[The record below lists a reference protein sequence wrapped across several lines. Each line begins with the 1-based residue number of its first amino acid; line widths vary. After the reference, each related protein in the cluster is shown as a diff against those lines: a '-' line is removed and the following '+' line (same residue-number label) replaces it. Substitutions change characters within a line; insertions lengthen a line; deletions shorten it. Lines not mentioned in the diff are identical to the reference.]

1 VIPSLVIL
9 SLRRIWA
16 GDASAVRYSF
26 GTMPSDTPP
35 ADRPIDRPTAVRTG
49 EELDLAALASHL
61 SEHLPGFAG
70 GLEVLQFPAGYS
82 NLTYL
87 LRARFEGD
95 DGAGATR
102 EMVLRR
108 PPFGSEVRSAHD
120 MGREH
125 RVLSALSSLWDKAPE
140 PLLLCE
146 DAEVLGAPFYLMER
160 VEGVVLRAKPSAG
173 VILDPPTLARLSR
186 AFVTTLAE
194 LHGLDYRAAGL
205 GDLGR
210 PEGYVGRQVHGW
222 TKRYLAARTD
232 YVPDVERAAA
242 WLAERV
248 DAHEGGRAALVHNDF
263 KYDNLVLDP
272 ANLARVRAVLDWE
285 MATVGDPLMDLG
297 SSLAYWIDPDDP
309 EELRSPAVPHLTALP
324 GNLRRS
330 ELFQAYLDASDI
342 APGEAGDPVFYFA
355 YGQLKLAGIV
365 QQIYYR
371 YRRGATAD
379 PRFAALGALVRA
391 CGRAAA
397 LAIEKG
403 RIDRLTG

>member
-1 VIPSLVIL
+1 LT
-9 SLRRIWA
+9 A
-16 GDASAVRYSF
+16 
-26 GTMPSDTPP
+26 
-35 ADRPIDRPTAVRTG
+35 RPGIDRPARVRPG
-49 EELDLAALASHL
+49 EELDLSALAKHL
-61 SEHLPGFAG
+61 SEHLPGFRG
-70 GLEVLQFPAGYS
+70 GLEVLQFPSGYS

-87 LRARFEGD
+87 LRARFDHPDGD
-95 DGAGATR
+95 GDGPIER

-125 RVLSALSSLWDKAPE
+125 RVLSALSALWDKAPE
-140 PLLLCE
+140 PLLLC
-146 DAEVLGAPFYLMER
+146 DDRQVLGAPFYLMER
-160 VEGVVLRAKPSAG
+160 VEGVILRAKPPAG
-173 VILDPPTLARLSR
+173 VDLDPATLAGLSR
-186 AFVTTLAE
+186 SFVSTLAE

-205 GDLGR
+205 AELGR

-222 TKRYLAARTD
+222 TKRYLAAKTD
-232 YVPDVERAAA
+232 DVPDVERVAA

-248 DAHEGGRAALVHNDF
+248 EAHESASTARAALIHNDF

-272 ANLARVRAVLDWE
+272 GDLSRVRAVLDWE

-309 EELRSPAVPHLTALP
+309 EELRSPAVPHLTALL

-330 ELFQAYLDASDI
+330 ELFEAYLDASGIDPNR
-342 APGEAGDPVFYFA
+342 PGGAGDPVFYFA

-371 YRRGATAD
+371 YRQGATAD

-397 LAIEKG
+397 LAIDRG
-403 RIDRLTG
+403 RIDGLTG

>member
-1 VIPSLVIL
+1 
-9 SLRRIWA
+9 
-16 GDASAVRYSF
+16 
-26 GTMPSDTPP
+26 M
-35 ADRPIDRPTAVRTG
+35 IDRPARVREG
-49 EELDLAALASHL
+49 EELDLGALEGFLA
-61 SEHLPGFAG
+61 EHLPGFAG

-87 LRARFEGD
+87 LRGRFDTEP
-95 DGAGATR
+95 TLR

-125 RVLSALSSLWDKAPE
+125 RVLSALSAVWDKAPE
-140 PLLLCE
+140 PLLLC
-146 DAEVLGAPFYLMER
+146 DDPALLGAPFYLMER
-160 VEGVVLRAKPSAG
+160 VEGVILRAKPPAG
-173 VILDPPTLARLSR
+173 VTLDPPTLGRLSR
-186 AFVTTLAE
+186 SFVATLAE
-194 LHGLDYRAAGL
+194 LHGLDHRAAGL
-205 GDLGR
+205 SDLGR

-222 TKRYLAARTD
+222 TKRYMAAKTD
-232 YVPDVERAAA
+232 DVPDVERAAA

-248 DAHEGGRAALVHNDF
+248 DAHEAGSTARASLIHNDF

-272 ANLARVRAVLDWE
+272 DDLARVRAVLDWE

-309 EELRSPAVPHLTALP
+309 DELRSPAVPHLTALP

-330 ELFQAYLDASDI
+330 ELFEAYLEASGI

-397 LAIEKG
+397 LAIDSG

>member
-1 VIPSLVIL
+1 MTGSG
-9 SLRRIWA
+9 A
-16 GDASAVRYSF
+16 
-26 GTMPSDTPP
+26 
-35 ADRPIDRPTAVRTG
+35 IDRPVAVREG
-49 EELDLAALASHL
+49 EALDLGALAGYL
-61 SEHLPGFAG
+61 AERLPGFAG
-70 GLEVLQFPAGYS
+70 GLEVLQFPSGYS

-87 LRARFEGD
+87 LRARFD
-95 DGAGATR
+95 DPAGGEPVVR

-108 PPFGSEVRSAHD
+108 PPFGSEVATAHD

-125 RVLSALSSLWDKAPE
+125 RVLSALSKVWSKAPA
-140 PLLLCE
+140 PLLHC
-146 DAEVLGAPFYLMER
+146 DDPGVLGAPFYLMER
-160 VEGVVLRAKPSAG
+160 VTGVILRAKPPEGVVL
-173 VILDPPTLARLSR
+173 DPATLNGLSR
-186 AFVTTLAE
+186 SFVATLAE
-194 LHGLDYRAAGL
+194 LHGLDQEAAGL

-222 TKRYLAARTD
+222 TKRYLAAKTD
-232 YVPDVERAAA
+232 EVPDVESAAA

-248 DAHEGGRAALVHNDF
+248 DAHERGRAALVHNDF

-272 ANLARVRAVLDWE
+272 EDLTRVVAVLDWE

-324 GNLRRS
+324 GNLRRG
-330 ELFQAYLDASDI
+330 ELFDAYLEATGI
-342 APGEAGDPVFYFA
+342 AREEAGDPVFYFA

-365 QQIYYR
+365 QQIYAR

-379 PRFAALGALVRA
+379 PRFAALGDLVRA
-391 CGRAAA
+391 CGRAAR
-397 LAIEKG
+397 LAIEHG

>member
-1 VIPSLVIL
+1 
-9 SLRRIWA
+9 
-16 GDASAVRYSF
+16 
-26 GTMPSDTPP
+26 M
-35 ADRPIDRPTAVRTG
+35 IDRPAPVRQG
-49 EELDLAALASHL
+49 EELDVGALERYL
-61 SEHLPGFAG
+61 SEALPGFRG
-70 GLEVLQFPAGYS
+70 GLEVLQFPSGYS

-87 LRARFEGD
+87 LRARFDAPGGD
-95 DGAGATR
+95 GPAGAATR

-125 RVLSALSSLWDKAPE
+125 RVLSALSTVWDKAPE

-146 DAEVLGAPFYLMER
+146 DPSVLGAPFYLMER
-160 VEGVVLRAKPSAG
+160 VEGVILRAKPPAHPEG
-173 VILDPPTLARLSR
+173 GATLDPPTLAGLSR
-186 AFVTTLAE
+186 AFVATLAE
-194 LHGLDYRAAGL
+194 LHGLDHRAAGL
-205 GDLGR
+205 GELGR

-222 TKRYLAARTD
+222 ARRYMAARTD
-232 YVPDVERAAA
+232 DVPDVERTAA

-248 DAHEGGRAALVHNDF
+248 DAHEIGPERPASLIHNDF

-272 ANLARVRAVLDWE
+272 DDLTRVRAVLDWE

-330 ELFQAYLDASDI
+330 ELFEAYLAAAGIAREAAPMSD
-342 APGEAGDPVFYFA
+342 EAPVFYFA

-365 QQIYYR
+365 QQIYFR
-371 YRRGATAD
+371 YRQGATAD
-379 PRFAALGALVRA
+379 PRFAGLGALVRA
-391 CGRAAA
+391 CGRAAM
-397 LAIEKG
+397 LAIEQG